1 MKVVFSSDRIDVKN
15 VKKRIDVF
23 VFNSSHNIDSYVDT
37 DIDVCIF
44 DKANINNLYKLKKV
58 HNAVSCGMETTDS
71 VTFSSIS
78 EDSAIV
84 CIRRQILFSNK
95 IISPCEFKAPFNNDL
110 SLYMNLVKSLVWY
123 LSRKEIY

>member
-23 VFNSSHNIDSYVDT
+23 VFNSSHNIDAYVDT

-58 HNAVSCGMETTDS
+58 HNAVSCGMEPTDS

-84 CIRRQILFSNK
+84 CIRRKLLLLDK
-95 IISPCEFKAPFNNDL
+95 IVYPCEFKAPFDRSLGIFMNLAVSLVDYL
-110 SLYMNLVKSLVWY
+110 SL
-123 LSRKEIY
+123 